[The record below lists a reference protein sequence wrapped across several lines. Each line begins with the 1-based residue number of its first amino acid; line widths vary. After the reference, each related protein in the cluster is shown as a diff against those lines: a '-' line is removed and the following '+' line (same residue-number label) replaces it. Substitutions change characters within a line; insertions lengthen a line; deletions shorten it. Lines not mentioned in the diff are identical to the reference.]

1 MPNIKVFSGSS
12 HRDLTGK
19 VCDRLGIEAG
29 KVVTKKFA
37 NLETCVEVG
46 ESVRGEDVYI
56 VQVFHTLNKSVDDV
70 EVVVAVT
77 N

>member
-56 VQVFHTLNKSVDDV
+56 VQVFHTIEKSVDDV

>member
-1 MPNIKVFSGSS
+1 MFSGSS
-12 HRDLTGK
+12 HRDLTNK
-19 VCDRLGIEAG
+19 ICDRLGIQAS

-56 VQVFHTLNKSVDDV
+56 VQVFHILNKSVDDV
-70 EVVVAVT
+70 EIVVAVT

>member
-12 HRDLTGK
+12 HRDLTNK